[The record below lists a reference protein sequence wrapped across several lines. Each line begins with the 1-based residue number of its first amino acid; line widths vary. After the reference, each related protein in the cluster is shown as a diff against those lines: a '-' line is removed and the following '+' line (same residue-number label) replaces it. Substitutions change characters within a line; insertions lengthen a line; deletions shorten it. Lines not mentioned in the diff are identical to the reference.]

1 MSSAPGTP
9 FDNRLRRT
17 LRPLE
22 RLPRALAAP
31 LRSWLV
37 GRAIPFVGTAGV
49 VLERIA
55 EDEVVAT
62 IANRRRARNHIGG
75 VHAAAMALL
84 AETASGIVLG
94 MNVPDERVPLIVHL
108 GVDYTQRAQGAL
120 RAVARLAPAD
130 IVRIRSE
137 ERGEIEVPVAVSD
150 ESGGEPIRCTMR
162 WAWIPKRR

>member
-1 MSSAPGTP
+1 MSDA

-17 LRPLE
+17 LRRLE
-22 RLPRALAAP
+22 RLPRALSAP

-49 VLERIA
+49 ALERIA
-55 EDEVVAT
+55 EDEVIAVL
-62 IANRRRARNHIGG
+62 ANRRRVRNHIGG

-108 GVDYTQRAQGAL
+108 GVDYLERAHGGL

-130 IVRIRSE
+130 IARVRSE
-137 ERGEIEVPVAVSD
+137 ERGQLDVPVEVSD
-150 ESGGEPIRCTMR
+150 ESGAQPIRCHMR
-162 WAWIPKRR
+162 WAWVTRRR